1 MRERPPDSAPNPP
14 GRPSLDQPPSL
25 ARLAT
30 RGALWTGFGQY
41 LWFALGVVKA
51 ILLARLVG
59 REFFGLVAG
68 ATVWASF
75 LGFARLDLRLAVLTS
90 REEPDVLNTQF
101 LIENAS
107 ALCGIVLA
115 GLLALGWPHLAP
127 PGVWLLIF
135 VLLAASQLEALTS
148 THMYLTEKRLRQ
160 DVLGRFTALSA
171 VVGFGLPVLLALRGA
186 TLLALVVDALVP
198 LVIPRLG
205 ALLFIRWRPAFVWSP
220 RQVRE
225 QMRLAWTMWSS
236 GLLSKITFQFDD
248 WLVFNLKRSG
258 PTLWRSAGV
267 EPEALY
273 DRAYS
278 VGKLPMDLAAGMIAS
293 NALAL
298 YVEGTARGR
307 EVAAGIYR
315 RLTWLLAWII
325 FFSGA
330 YAFVAAN
337 DLVHVLGDEW
347 VPMVPLLR
355 LMILFVVGRPLF
367 QNNAQLLLAAR
378 RERELRGAMAVQ
390 ALFMVLACPP
400 AVYFFGA
407 AGAAVVVSVMSVIG
421 LASSERRVQRCLGIS
436 SWRLYLRPAGAAVV
450 VVGLVG
456 ILRSSLPGNI
466 WASAAVKGV
475 LSGLVF
481 GCGVWYFDRAKVV
494 EAWRTLRRGLRST

>member
-1 MRERPPDSAPNPP
+1 M
-14 GRPSLDQPPSL
+14 
-25 ARLAT
+25 
-30 RGALWTGFGQY
+30 
-41 LWFALGVVKA
+41 
-51 ILLARLVG
+51 
-59 REFFGLVAG
+59 
-68 ATVWASF
+68 
-75 LGFARLDLRLAVLTS
+75 
-90 REEPDVLNTQF
+90 
-101 LIENAS
+101 
-107 ALCGIVLA
+107 
-115 GLLALGWPHLAP
+115 
-127 PGVWLLIF
+127 
-135 VLLAASQLEALTS
+135 
-148 THMYLTEKRLRQ
+148 RQ

-171 VVGFGLPVLLALRGA
+171 VVGFGLPVLLAFRGA
-186 TLLALVVDALVP
+186 TFLALVVDALVP

-220 RQVRE
+220 RDVRE
-225 QMRLAWTMWSS
+225 QMRLAWTIWSS

-267 EPEALY
+267 APEALF

-307 EVAAGIYR
+307 EVAAGLYR

-367 QNNAQLLLAAR
+367 QNNAQLLLGHAGSGSS
-378 RERELRGAMAVQ
+378 EGNGGAG
-390 ALFMVLACPP
+390 ALHGAGLSS

-421 LASSERRVQRCLGIS
+421 VASSERRVQRCLGIL
-436 SWRLYLRPAGAAVV
+436 SWRLYRRPAGAAIV

-456 ILRSSLPGNI
+456 FPVIPSRRHLGLRGRQGSLERPRI
-466 WASAAVKGV
+466 
-475 LSGLVF
+475 
-481 GCGVWYFDRAKVV
+481 R
-494 EAWRTLRRGLRST
+494 LRRVVFRSGESG